1 MAEFA
6 VIKRSEAPRRPTT
19 PGPLRSRM
27 AEYEGYVASL
37 KKGQA
42 GKLVPAGDES
52 LRAVALRVSR
62 AGQRLARPIEVWTV
76 DGAVYFRLR
85 P

>member
-6 VIKRSEAPRRPTT
+6 VVKQSQAPRRPTT
-19 PGPLRSRM
+19 AGPLRARM

-37 KKGQA
+37 KRGQA
-42 GKLVPAGDES
+42 GQLVPDLGES
-52 LRAVALRVSR
+52 PRAVAVRVSR
-62 AGQRLARPIEVWTV
+62 AAKRLNRPVEVWSV
-76 DGAVYFRLR
+76 DGAVYFRLS